1 MRKVVNYHLKVY
13 KFKKR
18 SHWMRCAFTSCKAR
32 CWLKPFSWKF
42 HFTVSY
48 LLHNLIWVQTIYWTK
63 RKCLNSWSDWFLMRW
78 YSMIHADY
86 LFLCVQCHIPRTLMS
101 ITQQAFNNF
110 NPCSLFSVVQ
120 QHIVHVLLRQK
131 ISSMLLVK
139 IMSWSIWSF
148 FDIKPSQKT
157 QLYFLNLMFLRYI

>member
-18 SHWMRCAFTSCKAR
+18 SHWMWCAFTSCKAFCR
-32 CWLKPFSWKF
+32 LKPFPWKF
-42 HFTVSY
+42 HFHFWIHEVTDFWWDGIKWYV
-48 LLHNLIWVQTIYWTK
+48 LIIYFYV
-63 RKCLNSWSDWFLMRW
+63 CNVIF
-78 YSMIHADY
+78 
-86 LFLCVQCHIPRTLMS
+86 QGLMS

-148 FDIKPSQKT
+148 FNIKPSQKT
-157 QLYFLNLMFLRYI
+157 QLYFLSLMFLRYI

>member
-18 SHWMRCAFTSCKAR
+18 SHWMWCAFTSCKAL
-32 CWLKPFSWKF
+32 CWRKPFPWKF

-48 LLHNLIWVQTIYWTK
+48 LLHNLIWVQTTEQRGNVWIHEVTDFWWDGIKLYVLIIYFYV
-63 RKCLNSWSDWFLMRW
+63 CNVIF
-78 YSMIHADY
+78 
-86 LFLCVQCHIPRTLMS
+86 QGLMS

-148 FDIKPSQKT
+148 FNIKPSQKT
-157 QLYFLNLMFLRYI
+157 QLYFLSLMFLRYI

>member
-63 RKCLNSWSDWFLMRW
+63 RKCLIHEVTGFWLVGIQW
-78 YSMIHADY
+78 YMLIIY
-86 LFLCVQCHIPRTLMS
+86 FYVCNVIFQGRIS

-148 FDIKPSQKT
+148 FNIKPSQKT
-157 QLYFLNLMFLRYI
+157 QLYFLSLMFLRYI

>member
-1 MRKVVNYHLKVY
+1 MLSHLAKPSADLNLFHGSSISQWAIY
-13 KFKKR
+13 YTIWFG
-18 SHWMRCAFTSCKAR
+18 F
-32 CWLKPFSWKF
+32 KPFTEQRGNVWIHEVTDFWWDGIKWY
-42 HFTVSY
+42 V
-48 LLHNLIWVQTIYWTK
+48 LIIYFYV
-63 RKCLNSWSDWFLMRW
+63 CNVIF
-78 YSMIHADY
+78 
-86 LFLCVQCHIPRTLMS
+86 QGLMS

-148 FDIKPSQKT
+148 FNIKPSQKT
-157 QLYFLNLMFLRYI
+157 QLYFLSLMFLRYI